1 MHIFP
6 AIDLLDGRCV
16 RLKQGIEQTKKVYSS
31 LPATV
36 AIKWQGMGSRF
47 IHVVNLDGA
56 FGRARKN
63 VQAIE
68 DILSAVNIRI
78 ELGGGIRSYE
88 DAASWLDLGV
98 HRIIFGTVAATEP
111 RVVAET
117 VKKFG
122 SDRVLAGI
130 DARNGKVAIRGWL
143 EQTDKDAVE
152 LALEM
157 KSLGVKRIV
166 YTDVMRDGELAGP
179 NIEAVLRLA
188 ERTGMG
194 LIASGGFSEL
204 QHFRDLADAKN
215 PSIEGVIVGTA
226 LYENRLDL
234 TTLIESFESDSR

>member
-1 MHIFP
+1 VHIFP

-16 RLKQGIEQTKKVYSS
+16 RLKQGLEQTKKVYSS
-31 LPATV
+31 FPADV

-63 VQAIE
+63 IEAIE
-68 DILSAVNIRI
+68 DILSAVNIPI

-98 HRIIFGTVAATEP
+98 HRIIFGTVALTEP
-111 RVVAET
+111 HVVEET

-122 SDRVLAGI
+122 AERVVAGI
-130 DARNGKVAIRGWL
+130 DARNGRVTVRGWL
-143 EQTDKDAVE
+143 DQTDKDAVE

-157 KSLGVKRIV
+157 KSLGVIRIV
-166 YTDVMRDGELAGP
+166 YTDVMRDGELVGP
-179 NIEAVLRLA
+179 NITATLRLA
-188 ERTGMG
+188 EKTEMG
-194 LIASGGFSEL
+194 VIASGGFSEL
-204 QHFRDLADAKN
+204 QHFQDLADAEN
-215 PSIEGVIVGTA
+215 PSIEGAIVGTA

-234 TTLIESFESDSR
+234 AALIESFESDK

>member
-1 MHIFP
+1 MT
-6 AIDLLDGRCV
+6 V
-16 RLKQGIEQTKKVYSS
+16 RDFK
-31 LPATV
+31 
-36 AIKWQGMGSRF
+36 IKCPMCSGY
-47 IHVVNLDGA
+47 IV
-56 FGRARKN
+56 
-63 VQAIE
+63 
-68 DILSAVNIRI
+68 
-78 ELGGGIRSYE
+78 
-88 DAASWLDLGV
+88 
-98 HRIIFGTVAATEP
+98 
-111 RVVAET
+111 
-117 VKKFG
+117 
-122 SDRVLAGI
+122 I

-215 PSIEGVIVGTA
+215 PSKKRERRTGSVFSIRPT
-226 LYENRLDL
+226 RPP
-234 TTLIESFESDSR
+234 R